1 MSTAPALYNHCV
13 DVYKAMEN
21 DAKTDDAG
29 NQTWEGSLT
38 GLMRALGLSNPYYSN
53 ITKAMKAM
61 DCMRQLRR
69 GGGGTGSVWLLL
81 QAPTEELY
89 RQTGHKAASEAPAKQ
104 RQQDQAMKDLQH
116 QLNELSRRVEVLEAF
131 K

>member
-1 MSTAPALYNHCV
+1 MSSSPALFSHCV
-13 DVYKAMEN
+13 DVYRAMEK

-29 NQTWEGSLT
+29 NLTWEGSLT
-38 GLMRALGLSNPYYSN
+38 RLLQGLGLSNPYYST

-81 QAPTEELY
+81 QEPTEELY
-89 RQTGHKAASEAPAKQ
+89 QQSGHKAATEAPKTTQ
-104 RQQDQAMKDLQH
+104 RQDQALKDVQH
-116 QLNELSRRVEVLEAF
+116 QLNELAKRVEVLEALR
-131 K
+131 